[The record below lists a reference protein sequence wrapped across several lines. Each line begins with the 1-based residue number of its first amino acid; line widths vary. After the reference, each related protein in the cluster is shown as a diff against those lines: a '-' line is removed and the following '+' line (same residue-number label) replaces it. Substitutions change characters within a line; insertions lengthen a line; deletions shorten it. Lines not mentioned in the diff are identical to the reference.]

1 MSKPVV
7 ITLERFG
14 SQCPTQWGARTEDGR
29 EIYIRYRW
37 GRLRAGFETSE
48 WWDWIYDTQV
58 GPEGDGSMTTDDMM
72 EYTREVI
79 DWSRLPIYIWS
90 GKKV

>member
-1 MSKPVV
+1 
-7 ITLERFG
+7 
-14 SQCPTQWGARTEDGR
+14 
-29 EIYIRYRW
+29 
-37 GRLRAGFETSE
+37 
-48 WWDWIYDTQV
+48 
-58 GPEGDGSMTTDDMM
+58 MTTDDMM